1 MAESCVL
8 SFFRVFL
15 VSCFFCFVGFWFCFS
30 HFRKPSRNC
39 QWLQSSERTIADAVV
54 AKMCSVSGGR
64 MQ

>member
-1 MAESCVL
+1 V
-8 SFFRVFL
+8 FFWFL
-15 VSCFFCFVGFWFCFS
+15 VFFALMDFGFVLAIS
-30 HFRKPSRNC
+30 EKPSRNC